1 MRFSVRSVRTVLV
14 ARSEK
19 KKERKKK
26 RRATVGFHSG
36 EPHQQGTGPVVS
48 LPTGMTYIYIR
59 SSPGAARYERQQAFI
74 IDVNTAE

>member
-26 RRATVGFHSG
+26 KTGNRRVSFRRAAS
-36 EPHQQGTGPVVS
+36 TGDRTCCFITNRHDV
-48 LPTGMTYIYIR
+48 YIR
-59 SSPGAARYERQQAFI
+59 SSSGAARYERQQAFI